1 MNQVQKYSSSIYFFC
16 GRPKS
21 KVILKKQE
29 KNSFWVCIIP
39 NSISNFEVFF
49 HQTISSTIS
58 ISFLRSA
65 IMGISSSGI
74 YLFKKS
80 CYIHFLVLILCQVVT
95 YVPRE
100 IYTLTL
106 TFLIKSKVKS
116 SFCSGGTLG
125 IRDWCSLQ
133 GEMSLKCPEN
143 VSKMSQKCLKNVY

>member
-1 MNQVQKYSSSIYFFC
+1 MNQVQKYSSIYFL
-16 GRPKS
+16 RKT
-21 KVILKKQE
+21 KVLLKKQG
-29 KNSFWVCIIP
+29 KKILFWVCIIP
-39 NSISNFEVFF
+39 KSMSNFEVFF

-65 IMGISSSGI
+65 IMGISSSSGI

-95 YVPRE
+95 YVPRGD

-116 SFCSGGTLG
+116 SFCCSGGSLEG
-125 IRDWCSLQ
+125 SPGQPGLHQYSRYCFIR
-133 GEMSLKCPEN
+133 P
-143 VSKMSQKCLKNVY
+143 